1 MTDRR
6 ERGDVLALMLKM
18 AASPE
23 GLTNASLAEKLDT
36 AQSNIA
42 PRINAAC
49 ARGHIFR
56 SQRQGFKL
64 HWFDTAER
72 AQEWASLPPPHKP
85 KKLTA
90 PVQKPIQKPLQK
102 KAGPP
107 ALTTY
112 HAEKHTAGASKLKA
126 LKAGAPVDASGAK
139 FTKCPSGL
147 DHRFVAIP
155 EETPAIFAAKG
166 GGLGVGR
173 YLQEVAA

>member
-6 ERGDVLALMLKM
+6 DRGDVLALMLKM

-64 HWFDTAER
+64 HWFETAER
-72 AQEWASLPPPHKP
+72 AQEWAALPPPHKP
-85 KKLTA
+85 QKLITA
-90 PVQKPIQKPLQK
+90 VKKPIQKPLQK

-107 ALTTY
+107 ALTSY
-112 HAEKHTAGASKLKA
+112 TAGASKMVSLKA
-126 LKAGAPVDASGAK
+126 DAPVDASGAK
-139 FTKCPSGL
+139 FTRCPSGL

-173 YLQEVAA
+173 YLEVRA